1 MSETAHDQ
9 EWFYVDAGRQQQGP
23 VSGEDLRFRYARG
36 ELRADTLVW
45 QAGMSEWQPLRQA
58 MALPATP
65 ANTLEDPLPS
75 TASIMAPGT
84 EINRT
89 DIAYAGFW
97 RRVAAY
103 QLDSFIVGIAS
114 YFVIIP
120 FAMVIGMDAQMS
132 SLEHGDDPSAVFG
145 RLLPMLALMYL
156 LIFALQAVYFAWM
169 HSRPAQATLGKMAVG
184 IKVANAD
191 GSRIGF
197 SRGLLRWLGLFL
209 SALPLGIGFLMAAFT
224 ERKRALHDMACDT
237 VVVDRWAYTNQ
248 PELQERGLDGV
259 TIAILIIF
267 GLMTLFGLAMMALLV
282 AALTSGQWN

>member
-145 RLLPMLALMYL
+145 SLLPMLALMYL